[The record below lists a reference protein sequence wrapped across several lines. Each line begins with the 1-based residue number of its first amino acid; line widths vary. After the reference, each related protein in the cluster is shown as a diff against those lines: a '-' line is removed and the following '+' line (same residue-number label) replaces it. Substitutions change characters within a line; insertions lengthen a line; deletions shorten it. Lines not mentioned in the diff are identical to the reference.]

1 MADVA
6 AGKSGLVPP
15 HLRDGHYKGAEQL
28 GNAVGYKYPHD
39 TRDGVLRQ
47 QYPPDDLVGVDY
59 YQPTAHGNER
69 EIADRVSKLR
79 RIVRG

>member
-1 MADVA
+1 MVF
-6 AGKSGLVPP
+6 
-15 HLRDGHYKGAEQL
+15 
-28 GNAVGYKYPHD
+28 
-39 TRDGVLRQ
+39 LRQ

-79 RIVRG
+79 PNSSWLTPARFHRPTR